1 MSENNMLPLD
11 EEERGRKRKTSGA
24 YASKYYD
31 PDKAHAYYMAHR
43 VLKGRTKK
51 ATTTKKKTSKNK
63 YGDEEKAIL
72 QKAKDNTDENIQN
85 LRDTVADWIDK
96 QEEKI
101 DAGVSK
107 EEKAKIR
114 KQIRAVRRAMNQQIR
129 KARKIYRDFKAA
141 YKAHKVTTFSEDT
154 KK

>member
-1 MSENNMLPLD
+1 MSENNELFLGD
-11 EEERGRKRKTSGA
+11 EERGRKRKTDGV

-51 ATTTKKKTSKNK
+51 AKTTKKTSKNK
-63 YGDEEKAIL
+63 YSDTEKAIL

-85 LRDTVADWIDK
+85 LRDTVADWIDM

-141 YKAHKVTTFSEDT
+141 YKAHKITTFSEDT